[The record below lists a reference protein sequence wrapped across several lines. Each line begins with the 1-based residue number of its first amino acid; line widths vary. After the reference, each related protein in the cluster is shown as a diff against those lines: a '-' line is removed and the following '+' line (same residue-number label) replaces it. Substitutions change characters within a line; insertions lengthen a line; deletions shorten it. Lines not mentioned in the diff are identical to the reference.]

1 MGERGPKP
9 LPSNVHRMRGNPSK
23 KSQSELTDAVRP
35 EVAIPKAPAFLLPE
49 AKKEW
54 KRISVELE
62 KHGLVTNLDRA
73 ALAGYCQ
80 AWGRWFD
87 AEKKLKELGD
97 RGLVETTPSG
107 YKQMGVWLQICN
119 RAQEQMKSYM
129 AEFGMSPSSRSR
141 VTASPQME
149 MFPDGSE
156 DKSPGR
162 FFG

>member
-1 MGERGPKP
+1 M
-9 LPSNVHRMRGNPSK
+9 
-23 KSQSELTDAVRP
+23 
-35 EVAIPKAPAFLLPE
+35 AIPKAPAFLLPE

-80 AWGRWFD
+80 AWARWD
-87 AEKKLKELGD
+87 QAEKKLKELD
-97 RGLVETTPSG
+97 ESGLVETTPSG

-119 RAQEQMKSYM
+119 RAQDQVRSYM

-149 MFPDGSE
+149 MFPNDGE
-156 DKSPGR
+156 NKTPGR